1 MPLWDVASG
10 VTVGAEDGD
19 GPWMIDWSIFFH
31 LGIYVVAKGVG

>member
-19 GPWMIDWSIFFH
+19 GPWMIDWLIFFS
-31 LGIYVVAKGVG
+31 IWVSVW